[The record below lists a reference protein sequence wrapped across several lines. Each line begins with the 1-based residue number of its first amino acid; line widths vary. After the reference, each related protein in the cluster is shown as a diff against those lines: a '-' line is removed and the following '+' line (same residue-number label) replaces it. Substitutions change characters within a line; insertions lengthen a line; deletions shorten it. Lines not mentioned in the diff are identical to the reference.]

1 MGMTSARRARTGW
14 RPNVD
19 TGAEKGSK
27 LLSPMPLG
35 IAKAVPASKGWRWA
49 RLRPVQEPFVVDSPA
64 VEINNFRENLTTY
77 VAFDDRASAA
87 LKEAHPLVAPHFA
100 AIIDD
105 FYATIEAHPDAR
117 AAITG
122 GAAQIARLKQ
132 SLLRWIDELFR
143 GPHDEGYF
151 ERRARIGRVHV
162 KINLPQMYM
171 LTAMDRIRLRSADAL
186 RSAPNLDP
194 EAERRM
200 LSALHQILDIELA
213 IMLETYRDDLL
224 AKNRTAERLAT
235 IGQFAAGIG
244 HELRNPLG
252 VVETSAFLITQR
264 LKVLQ
269 VSDAGVARH
278 MEKITTEVKRSART
292 ISDLLELARSRPPNR
307 HAVNVREFIS
317 QAVPTAHLP
326 PTMEISVDVPADLT
340 IDADP
345 DQLTRILTNLLINA
359 SQAMNATGRVW
370 IEGSHEGSVT
380 HLRVRDNGPGV
391 PPHLREQI
399 FEALFTTKAKGS
411 GLGLALCRRIAEAHG
426 GTVALDKSETGAVF
440 RISIPDLQV
449 HPET

>member
-1 MGMTSARRARTGW
+1 M
-14 RPNVD
+14 D
-19 TGAEKGSK
+19 
-27 LLSPMPLG
+27 
-35 IAKAVPASKGWRWA
+35 I
-49 RLRPVQEPFVVDSPA
+49 DS
-64 VEINNFRENLTTY
+64 FRENLTTY
-77 VAFDDRASAA
+77 VAFDDHASAA

-122 GAAQIARLKQ
+122 GAEQIARLKQ
-132 SLLRWIDELFR
+132 SLLRWIDELFW
-143 GPHDEGYF
+143 GPHDQEYF
-151 ERRARIGRVHV
+151 ARRARIGRVHV

-171 LTAMDRIRLRSADAL
+171 LTAMDRIRLRSADVL
-186 RSAPNLDP
+186 RNAPKVDP
-194 EAERRM
+194 DAERRM

-252 VVETSAFLITQR
+252 VVETSAYLITQR
-264 LKVLQ
+264 LKLLQ

-292 ISDLLELARSRPPNR
+292 ISDLLELARSRPPTR
-307 HAVNVREFIS
+307 HPVNVRDFIA
-317 QAVPTAHLP
+317 QAVPAAHLP
-326 PTMEISVDVPADLT
+326 PTMEVTVDVPPELT
-340 IDADP
+340 LDGDP

-359 SQAMNATGRVW
+359 SQALNATGRIW
-370 IEGSHEGSVT
+370 IEASRERSVT
-380 HLRVRDNGPGV
+380 HVRVRDNGPGV

-426 GTVALDKSETGAVF
+426 GAVF
-440 RISIPDLQV
+440 RISIPDSQG
-449 HPET
+449 PAET